1 MKKLTKFSLLGL
13 ALSLCVGSAVV
24 TTTNKEYV
32 ATVADAANPTMV
44 FETDATN
51 EDPKVYS
58 QSGSDL
64 SYLPFSSMTTDTT
77 PDNFDVLTGTTFTVR
92 EKTGNKLYNY
102 IYQSFFIYSF
112 VPAKTRYHYELSLQL
127 SLTKN
132 ASSGAAAARAE
143 LFKLGVGNDPS
154 NHLLPSLI
162 NNRFDTTQTESATG
176 SVINNCTTSNNSVGM
191 MISGYNR
198 TVNTTLNLTYNG
210 DNYVDSEQVVRYQLG
225 LFVGCNYASSYN
237 HQTEAVIS
245 VTSKTVTSYPLTAT
259 VTSGGNVTSYLT
271 LDEAVEAAPAG
282 STVNVIS
289 DCNWTTEQNE
299 SNYLAKNLTINL
311 NGHTVSMAEYNDG
324 IGVKNNSTI
333 TINGGGGTLRNNA
346 NDNQYAQPLLL
357 VKAGS
362 TMNVSNV
369 TLSKPNGSHGVAEV
383 YGAFTADST
392 VTISTNSA
400 YINGCGVLVYG
411 TSATATLTGT
421 SVSTRQSAILVQQV
435 GTFKSNGATITSTNY
450 YAIETDNCVSYSN
463 SVYVYGATTLSY
475 GGSATAHIYLSST
488 GNNDKVYAT
497 ANGKTFLTKAVT
509 VRLSSNVAEGTTV
522 VSSDK
527 NEKISI
533 TNTPASGYEY
543 GRRGELKDIVY
554 RKKTY
559 YIYFNNNGGTGSMST
574 LSRQHGESYTL
585 PECTMTAPAGKK
597 FLEWNTNADGTGISR
612 NPGDSIAATA
622 SIYYY
627 AIWVDTAQTKI
638 SNQASRT
645 DLYYQYH
652 WYDNGTF
659 SYSNVAMRFGAL
671 MSKALWDE
679 LATETTIQGYGVL
692 VSQENYI
699 GGDPIKD
706 VYADDPT
713 DPRLEDFYMPKAQ
726 KAAPS
731 LATDTQRGDLVG
743 QYYIW
748 NVFYN
753 ISSLDLT
760 KTYVAAAYIKT
771 SAGVVFFD
779 EIRTSAAKNAYDMIQ
794 AGADVGTSNG
804 SLKNLADMYDPD

>member
-1 MKKLTKFSLLGL
+1 MKKLTRISLLSL
-13 ALSLCVGSAVV
+13 AFSLCVGSAVA
-24 TTTNKEYV
+24 TSNNKEYV
-32 ATVADAANPTMV
+32 ATVADAVNPTMV
-44 FETDATN
+44 FATDETN

-64 SYLPFSSMTTDTT
+64 SYLPFSSMTTDIT
-77 PDNFDVLTGTTFTVR
+77 PDNFDVLTGSTFTVR

-102 IYQSFFIYSF
+102 IYQSFFIYSA
-112 VPAKTRYHYELSLQL
+112 VPAKTRYRYELSLQL

-132 ASSGAAAARAE
+132 ASGGDATARAE
-143 LFKLGVGNDPS
+143 LFKLGASDS
-154 NHLLPSLI
+154 TTNHLLPSLI
-162 NNRFDTTQTESATG
+162 NNRFDTTSVESSTG
-176 SVINNCTTSNNSVGM
+176 SVINNCTTSSNSVGM
-191 MISGYNR
+191 LISEYNR
-198 TVNTTLNLTYNG
+198 TVSNTLNLTYNG
-210 DNYVDSEQVVRYQLG
+210 DNYTNTSQSVRFQLG
-225 LFVGCNYASSYN
+225 LFVGCNYGSKKE
-237 HQTEAVIS
+237 HQTEAVVS
-245 VTSKTVTSYPLTAT
+245 VTSQAVTSYPLTAT
-259 VTSGGNVTSYLT
+259 ATSGGNVTSYQT
-271 LDEAVEAAPAG
+271 LDEAVQDAPAG

-289 DCNWTTEQNE
+289 DCNWTIDQNE
-299 SNYLAKNLTINL
+299 STYLAKNLTINL

-357 VKAGS
+357 VQAGS

-369 TLSKPNGSHGVAEV
+369 TLSKPNGSHGVVEV
-383 YGAFTADST
+383 FGTFTADST

-421 SVSTRQSAILVQQV
+421 SVSTRQSAILVQQG
-435 GTFKSNGATITSTNY
+435 GTFISSGATITSTYY

-475 GGSATAHIYLSST
+475 GGSATAHIYLSAT

-612 NPGDSIAATA
+612 NPGDSIAAAA
-622 SIYYY
+622 SIHYY
-627 AIWVDTAQTKI
+627 AIWVDTARTKI
-638 SNQASRT
+638 ENTLTTKSS
-645 DLYYQYH
+645 LYFHYIKN
-652 WYDNGTF
+652 DNDT
-659 SYSNVAMRFGAL
+659 YNYPNIVIRFGAFFN
-671 MSKALWDE
+671 KNLWDE
-679 LATETTIQGYGVL
+679 LATETTIQGFGVL
-692 VSQENYI
+692 ITQANYI
-699 GGDPIKD
+699 SGDPVSD
-706 VYADDPT
+706 FYEDAPT
-713 DPRLEDFYMPKAQ
+713 DPLIEDFYAPTAV
-726 KAAPS
+726 PS
-731 LATDTQRGDLVG
+731 LATPEQKGELVG
-743 QYYIW
+743 NYYIW
-748 NVFYN
+748 NKTYSIDESN
-753 ISSLDLT
+753 LT
-760 KTYVAAAYIKT
+760 TTYVAAAYIKT
-771 SAGVVFFD
+771 TSGVVFMN
-779 EIRTSAAKNAYDMIQ
+779 EVRTSAAKIAYDLINTDGV
-794 AGADVGTSNG
+794 AIDSADGA
-804 SLKNLADMYDPD
+804 LKNLADMYN

>member
-1 MKKLTKFSLLGL
+1 MKKLTRISLLSLAFSL
-13 ALSLCVGSAVV
+13 CIGSAIA
-24 TTTNKEYV
+24 TSNNKEYV

-44 FETDATN
+44 FATDTTN

-64 SYLPFSSMTTDTT
+64 SSLPFSSMTTDTT

-132 ASSGAAAARAE
+132 ASAGAAAARAE

-162 NNRFDTTQTESATG
+162 SNRFDTTQTESATG

-210 DNYVDSEQVVRYQLG
+210 DNHADSEQVVRYQLG

-259 VTSGGNVTSYLT
+259 VTSGGNVTSYQT

-289 DCNWTTEQNE
+289 DCNWSIDQNE
-299 SNYLAKNLTINL
+299 STYLAKNLTINL
-311 NGHTVSMAEYNDG
+311 NGHTVSMTEYNDG

-369 TLSKPNGSHGVAEV
+369 TLSKPNGTHGVVEV
-383 YGAFTADST
+383 YGTFTADST

-411 TSATATLTGT
+411 TSATATLTRT
-421 SVSTRQSAILVQQV
+421 SVSARQSAILVQQG

-475 GGSATAHIYLSST
+475 GGSATAHIYLSAT

-497 ANGKTFLTKAVT
+497 VNGKTFLTKAVT

-522 VSSDK
+522 VSSDR

-533 TNTPASGYEY
+533 TNTPATGFEY
-543 GRRGELKDIVY
+543 ATVDGDIVY
-554 RKKTY
+554 RKKSFT
-559 YIYFNNNGGTGSMST
+559 IYFSKNGGTGSMSSVALAYGT
-574 LSRQHGESYTL
+574 NYVIPDCSF
-585 PECTMTAPAGKK
+585 TAPAGKK
-597 FLEWNTNADGTGISR
+597 FLEWNTNSGGAGNSFA
-612 NPGDSIAATA
+612 PGDSINIT
-622 SIYYY
+622 YGMTLN

-638 SNQASRT
+638 EALDSRT
-645 DLYYQYH
+645 DLYFNYH
-652 WYDNGTF
+652 KYDNGTF

-671 MSKALWDE
+671 LSKALWDE

-692 VSQENYI
+692 LSTAVHIGANPVSLYYNQAASDPYVEN
-699 GGDPIKD
+699 
-706 VYADDPT
+706 
-713 DPRLEDFYMPKAQ
+713 FYKA
-726 KAAPS
+726 KAEKATPS
-731 LATDTQRGDLVG
+731 LATAEQKGELVG
-743 QYYIW
+743 NYYIW

-753 ISSLDLT
+753 ISSEDLT
-760 KTYVAAAYIKT
+760 KEYVAAAYIKT
-771 SAGVVFFD
+771 SAGLVFLN
-779 EIRTSAAKNAYDMIQ
+779 EIRTSAAKNAYDLIIGGVDE
-794 AGADVGTSNG
+794 GAANG
-804 SLKNLADMYDPD
+804 ALKNLADMYA